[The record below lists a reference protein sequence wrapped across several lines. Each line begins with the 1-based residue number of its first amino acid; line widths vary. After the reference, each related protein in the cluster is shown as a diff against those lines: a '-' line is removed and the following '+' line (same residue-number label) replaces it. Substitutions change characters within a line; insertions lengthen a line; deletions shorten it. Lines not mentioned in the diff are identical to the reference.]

1 MIIDCEPSPLYT
13 LHEYVLP
20 EFIARAM
27 SVVCIKINYVKSIK
41 LYNIIYLKIYMYN
54 HLFKL

>member
-27 SVVCIKINYVKSIK
+27 SVVCINYKLCLIFNKYIQLIK
-41 LYNIIYLKIYMYN
+41 L
-54 HLFKL
+54 

>member
-27 SVVCIKINYVKSIK
+27 SVVCTQ
-41 LYNIIYLKIYMYN
+41 LCLRED
-54 HLFKL
+54 HTPL

>member
-27 SVVCIKINYVKSIK
+27 SVVCIKKK
-41 LYNIIYLKIYMYN
+41 LCLIYTIYMLN
-54 HLFKL
+54 

>member
-27 SVVCIKINYVKSIK
+27 SVVCITYKLCLIFNKYIQLIN
-41 LYNIIYLKIYMYN
+41 L
-54 HLFKL
+54 

>member
-27 SVVCIKINYVKSIK
+27 GVVCIKYK
-41 LYNIIYLKIYMYN
+41 LCLIFNKYIQLM
-54 HLFKL
+54 KL

>member
-27 SVVCIKINYVKSIK
+27 SIVCIKINNIK
-41 LYNIIYLKIYMYN
+41 DATTMLNQLSCII
-54 HLFKL
+54 LFT

>member
-27 SVVCIKINYVKSIK
+27 SVVCKKINFVKYTTIM
-41 LYNIIYLKIYMYN
+41 LYNIIY
-54 HLFKL
+54 